1 MKLTVSERFILLGV
15 LPPEGNFVTLRIVRD
30 LGKNLSF
37 SEEEIKDY
45 SIKIG
50 FDNGTST
57 AKWNVEK
64 GNVAKEIEIG
74 EMATQIIVDQLK
86 KLDKEK
92 KLKPNMFTIY
102 EKFVENGGKSNADN

>member
-1 MKLTVSERFILLGV
+1 MKLTVSERFVLLGV
-15 LPPEGNFVTLRIVRD
+15 LPPEGNFATLRIVRD

-50 FDNGTST
+50 VNNGVST
-57 AKWNVEK
+57 AKWDVVK
-64 GNVAKEIEIG
+64 GNVAKEIKSG
-74 EMATQIIVDQLK
+74 EMATQLIVDQLK

-92 KLKPNMFTIY
+92 QLKPTMMTVY
-102 EKFVENGGKSNADN
+102 EKFVENGGK